1 MEKHECLEILNYQLF
16 ISNVDQIEIEAKCVI
31 NAINQYSYVMA
42 EKDKEFKHA
51 LLEADILIPDG
62 IGIVWAARLLK
73 GEKIKKIAGA
83 DVHKS
88 LLKKLNEVGGNCFYL
103 GSSSETLNNIKKR
116 LSKEYPSIKMSFYS
130 PPFKSAFSE
139 DDNSIMINQINAFKP
154 DVLFVGMTA
163 PKQEKWAYANKS
175 LIDVKVIC
183 AVGAVFDFY
192 AGTVKRPGEFWIN
205 LGLEWFMRLIKEPVH
220 MWKRYLFYGPV
231 FVYKILKE
239 RIRMSRNMEK

>member
-1 MEKHECLEILNYQLF
+1 
-16 ISNVDQIEIEAKCVI
+16 
-31 NAINQYSYVMA
+31 
-42 EKDKEFKHA
+42 
-51 LLEADILIPDG
+51 
-62 IGIVWAARLLK
+62 
-73 GEKIKKIAGA
+73 
-83 DVHKS
+83 
-88 LLKKLNEVGGNCFYL
+88 
-103 GSSSETLNNIKKR
+103 
-116 LSKEYPSIKMSFYS
+116 MSFYS